1 MKQNDVIRILFV
13 EDSVEN
19 AEQTISLLRNHGI
32 AVRPAQATNE
42 AQLEN
47 ALQELSPDVVLVNP
61 HVHDLDIPVIVR
73 HLESTGKDF
82 ALTGIVDEIDNKTVA
97 GLFAAKVR
105 AVALR
110 GEPDQVLM
118 VIQREFEAL
127 RTRRSVRQ
135 LQASL
140 RESERRCDALLDSSR
155 DAIAYV
161 HEGMHVRANRAYLEM
176 FGYET
181 FEDIEGLTLLDM
193 VSGEN
198 ADDFKALLK
207 RLSRGEKPPKRV
219 ELKAVSGAGE
229 SFDAT
234 AEFAQA
240 TFEGEPCLQII
251 FHRKTVNA
259 ELVEQLQRDSAT
271 GMYNRSRMLE
281 LVEDAISD
289 ATKGATSQA
298 LLLLEPDNWKSIVEG
313 IGLANT
319 DALMAAIAGRV
330 DKRLGDNQ
338 IAGRLGDHTLGIL
351 LSDHSDSQVQALV
364 ESLLGIGNDG
374 IIEAGQNSI
383 TLSVSIGGALLG
395 EKNANTRQLLEQAGN
410 ALHSAQ
416 AQGAQHSEIY
426 DPAAS
431 EKEEAARE
439 EHWLE
444 LVRAALQS
452 DGFVL
457 YHQQIISL
465 QDAEGEFS
473 EILLRMNGPSGEVL
487 PRYFLPVA
495 ERAGL
500 MPQIDRW
507 VLEQVID
514 MLSERAREKRISTF
528 FVKLTPQSLQD
539 ETLIPWLSR
548 RMEEAALR
556 PGSLVVEM
564 PESKVL
570 TTLKPAQE
578 FVEALKKTGAQF
590 ALEQFGSGLNSFQVL
605 KHVDADYLKIDRSF
619 MAKLTDNPENRDK
632 IAEICIKAREA
643 GKLTVAE
650 WVEDAA
656 STPLLF
662 ACGVDFVQ
670 GNFLQEPEKII
681 AYDMA

>member
-1 MKQNDVIRILFV
+1 MKQNNVIRILFI
-13 EDSVEN
+13 EDSAEN
-19 AEQTISLLRNHGI
+19 AEQIISLLRNNGI

-42 AQLEN
+42 AELEH
-47 ALQELSPDVVLVNP
+47 ALKELVPDVVLVNP
-61 HVHDLDIPVIVR
+61 NVRDLKTGDIAR
-73 HLESTGKDF
+73 HMEATGKDF
-82 ALTGIVDEIDNKTVA
+82 ALTGIVDEFTNETVSV
-97 GLFAAKVR
+97 LFASKVR
-105 AVALR
+105 SIALR
-110 GEPDQVLM
+110 SEPGQVLT

-127 RTRRSVRQ
+127 STRRTLRH
-135 LQASL
+135 LEASL

-176 FGYET
+176 FGYDS
-181 FEDIEGLTLLDM
+181 FEEIEGLTLLDM
-193 VSGEN
+193 VASEN

-219 ELKAVSGAGE
+219 ELAAVSGTGE

-251 FHRKTVNA
+251 FHRKAVST

-281 LVEDAISD
+281 LIEDAVGD
-289 ATKGATSQA
+289 AANGTAEQA
-298 LLLLEPDNWKSIVEG
+298 LLLLEPDNWNSIVEG

-319 DALMAAIAGRV
+319 DVLMAALAQRV
-330 DKRLGDNQ
+330 EKHLDENHV
-338 IAGRLGDHTLGIL
+338 AGRLGDHTLGIL
-351 LSDHSDSQVQALV
+351 TSGQDDAQVQGLV
-364 ESLLGIGNDG
+364 DTLLKRVSDG
-374 IIEAGQNSI
+374 ILEVGQDSI

-395 EKNANTRQLLEQAGN
+395 EKNANTRELLEQAGN

-416 AQGAQHSEIY
+416 SQGGSRSEIH
-426 DPAAS
+426 DPAAGD
-431 EKEEAARE
+431 KEEEARE
-439 EHWLE
+439 QHWLE
-444 LVRAALQS
+444 LVQKALKS
-452 DGFVL
+452 DGFIL

-465 QDAEGEFS
+465 QDADGEFS
-473 EILLRMNGPSGEVL
+473 EILLRMNGPNGEIL

-495 ERAGL
+495 EKAGL
-500 MPQIDRW
+500 MPAIDRW
-507 VLEQVID
+507 VLDHVIG
-514 MLSERAREKRISTF
+514 MLSESAREQRLVTY
-528 FVKLTPQSLQD
+528 FVKLTPESMQN
-539 ETLIPWLSR
+539 ETFMPWLAKR
-548 RMEEAALR
+548 IAEADIQ

-570 TTLKPAQE
+570 TTLKPAQA
-578 FVEALKKTGAQF
+578 FVEALSKTGAKF

-605 KHVDADYLKIDRSF
+605 QHVDADYLKIDRSF
-619 MAKLTDNPENRDK
+619 MNKLPQNPENRNK
-632 IAEICIKAREA
+632 IADICNKAREA

-662 ACGVDFVQ
+662 SCGVDFVQ

-681 AYDMA
+681 VYDMA

>member
-1 MKQNDVIRILFV
+1 MKQNNVIRILFI

-42 AQLEN
+42 AELEH
-47 ALQELSPDVVLVNP
+47 ALQELVPDLVMVNP
-61 HVHDLDIPVIVR
+61 NVRDLQITEIAR
-73 HLESTGKDF
+73 YLEATGKDF
-82 ALTGIVDEIDNKTVA
+82 ALTGIVDEISNEVVSK
-97 GLFAAKVR
+97 LFAAKVR
-105 AVALR
+105 SVALR
-110 GEPDQVLM
+110 SEPEQALM
-118 VIQREFEAL
+118 VIRREFDAL
-127 RTRRSVRQ
+127 STRRSVRQ
-135 LQASL
+135 LEASL

-176 FGYET
+176 FGYES
-181 FEDIEGLTLLDM
+181 FDDIEGLTLLDM
-193 VSGEN
+193 VASEN

-219 ELKAVSGAGE
+219 ELKAINGSGE
-229 SFDAT
+229 SFDAS

-251 FHRKTVNA
+251 FRRKAVSP
-259 ELVEQLQRDSAT
+259 ELIEQLQRDSVT

-281 LVEDAISD
+281 MIEDAVSD
-289 ATKGATSQA
+289 AAKGSGHQA
-298 LLLLEPDNWKSIVEG
+298 LLLIEPDNWKSIIEG

-319 DALMAAIAGRV
+319 DALMAALAERIET
-330 DKRLGDNQ
+330 KLSDNEH
-338 IAGRLGDHTLGIL
+338 AGRLGDHTLGIL
-351 LSDHSDSQVQALV
+351 LTEHTDSQVQTLVDALLSV
-364 ESLLGIGNDG
+364 GDEG
-374 IIEAGQNSI
+374 IIEAGQHSI
-383 TLSVSIGGALLG
+383 TLHLSVGGTLLG
-395 EKNANTRQLLEQAGN
+395 EKNANTRELLEQAGN

-416 AQGAQHSEIY
+416 TQGGHRSEIY

-439 EHWLE
+439 QHWLE
-444 LVRAALQS
+444 LVEQALED
-452 DGFVL
+452 DGFIL
-457 YHQQIISL
+457 YQQQIISL

-473 EILLRMNGPSGEVL
+473 EILLRMNGPNGEVL

-500 MPQIDRW
+500 MPKIDRW
-507 VLEQVID
+507 VLGQVIE
-514 MLSERAREKRISTF
+514 MLTESAREKRIATY

-539 ETLIPWLSR
+539 ATLMPWLSKR
-548 RMEEAALR
+548 IADAGLR

-570 TTLKPAQE
+570 TTLKPAQD
-578 FVEALKKTGAQF
+578 FVNALKETGAKF

-605 KHVDADYLKIDRSF
+605 QHVDADYLKIDRSY
-619 MAKLTDNPENRDK
+619 MNKLTQNPENRDK
-632 IAEICIKAREA
+632 IADICLKAQKA

-681 AYDMA
+681 AYDLA

>member
-1 MKQNDVIRILFV
+1 MKQNDVIRILFI

-19 AEQTISLLRNHGI
+19 AEQIISLLRNNGT

-42 AQLEN
+42 AQLES

-61 HVHDLDIPVIVR
+61 TVEDIEISTVSR
-73 HLESTGKDF
+73 HLEATGKDF
-82 ALTGIVDEIDNKTVA
+82 ALIGIVTEISNRLVA
-97 GLFAAKVR
+97 QLFASKVR
-105 AVALR
+105 SIALR
-110 GEPDQVLM
+110 DEPDQVLM

-135 LQASL
+135 LEATL

-176 FGYET
+176 FGYEN

-193 VSGEN
+193 VSGDN
-198 ADDFKALLK
+198 ADDFKDLLK

-219 ELKAVSGAGE
+219 ELKAISGVGDR
-229 SFDAT
+229 FDAT

-271 GMYNRSRMLE
+271 GMFNRSRMLE
-281 LVEDAISD
+281 LIEDAIGD
-289 ATKGATSQA
+289 AAKGATSQA
-298 LLLLEPDNWKSIVEG
+298 LLLIEPDNWTSIVEG

-319 DALMAAIAGRV
+319 DALMAALAARV
-330 DKRLGDNQ
+330 DRHLEDEQ
-338 IAGRLGDHTLGIL
+338 IAGRLGDHTLGVL
-351 LSDHSDSQVQALV
+351 LSHRTDSQVQALV
-364 ESLLGIGNDG
+364 AALLDVGNEG
-374 IIEAGQNSI
+374 IIEAGQNTI

-416 AQGAQHSEIY
+416 TQGGQQSEIY
-426 DPAAS
+426 DPAAT

-439 EHWLE
+439 QHWLA
-444 LVRAALQS
+444 LVERALENDS
-452 DGFVL
+452 FIL

-465 QDAEGEFS
+465 QDAEGEHS
-473 EILLRMNGPSGEVL
+473 EILLRMNGPNGEVL

-495 ERAGL
+495 ERNGL
-500 MPQIDRW
+500 MPKIDRW
-507 VLEQVID
+507 VLMQVID
-514 MLSERAREKRISTF
+514 MLAERSREKHVSTF
-528 FVKLTPQSLQD
+528 FVKLSPQSLQD
-539 ETLIPWLSR
+539 DSLMPWLSER
-548 RMEEAALR
+548 ISEAALR
-556 PGSLVVEM
+556 PGSLVLEM

-570 TTLKPAQE
+570 TTLKPAQD

-619 MAKLTDNPENRDK
+619 MSKLTENPENRDK

-656 STPLLF
+656 STPMLF

-670 GNFLQEPEKII
+670 GNFLQEPEKIV
-681 AYDMA
+681 AYDLA